1 MRIII
6 NQMLF
11 AKGKSR
17 RLRGAELVSSGERER
32 ERERERETEKDNV
45 Y

>member
-1 MRIII
+1 MRIIVT
-6 NQMLF
+6 QMLL

-17 RLRGAELVSSGERER
+17 RMRGAELVSSGERER
-32 ERERERETEKDNV
+32 QTEMDNV

>member
-1 MRIII
+1 MRNGIVRIII
-6 NQMLF
+6 IQMLLSE
-11 AKGKSR
+11 GKSR

-32 ERERERETEKDNV
+32 QTEKDNV

>member
-6 NQMLF
+6 IQIFL

-17 RLRGAELVSSGERER
+17 RRRDAEFVSSGERKR
-32 ERERERETEKDNV
+32 ERETDRQTEKDNV

>member
-1 MRIII
+1 MTSIII
-6 NQMLF
+6 QMLL

-17 RLRGAELVSSGERER
+17 RLRGAELVSSGERETDR
-32 ERERERETEKDNV
+32 QTEKDNV